1 MFLIVDT
8 NKNLFLKLCVPT
20 RNAIHS
26 DRHQALVEVND
37 SDKHSSLVRVE
48 LITSVKSFTVQAA
61 GRNENERKCF

>member
-1 MFLIVDT
+1 MFLIVDS

-20 RNAIHS
+20 RNGPHS

-37 SDKHSSLVRVE
+37 SDKHSTLLQAE
-48 LITSVKSFTVQAA
+48 LITAVKSFTVQAA